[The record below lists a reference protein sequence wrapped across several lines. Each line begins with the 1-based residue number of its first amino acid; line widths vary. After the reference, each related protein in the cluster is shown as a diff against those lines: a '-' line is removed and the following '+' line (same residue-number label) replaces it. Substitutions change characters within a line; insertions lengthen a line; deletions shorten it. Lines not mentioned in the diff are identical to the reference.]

1 MQKCLFILGWLLC
14 FTNELNAQSNL
25 GTVGSWRAHFSNE
38 SIQQVIKGDQLY
50 VAAANQVIQIDAKQN
65 INYINTTNGL
75 HAIGVRKI
83 AWHPIEKQLVIAY
96 QNSRVDIVQGDQV
109 TLIDDI
115 ELSNLFA
122 DKGINNLSIENN
134 LAYLACNFGIVVI
147 DLLKKEIK
155 ETIFPNNNRQAV
167 KVVQTIVYQN
177 KLFALTEN
185 GIWSSVL
192 GQNKL
197 WIQENITGLVG
208 LKNMFV
214 FNSQLYFNN
223 AQTVYPYQ
231 GSTAVYQINKGN
243 IQTIHATGTQIYAGV
258 IDQGKGM
265 LLQLNADKNNIVL
278 VDTNVLIDP
287 VSVLSEGNTIWIADN
302 KNGLYLKNSS
312 PSWIKLGGPFN
323 YTRPH
328 VTLSNDQLLMSYDTT
343 HVGVSNFNA
352 TGWTNYTQL
361 QNLKL
366 SHINAL
372 SIDPVDQ
379 SWWMGMGSQL
389 IHYIPTDKTIT
400 TSTPSSNEGKL
411 KSIQQKADG
420 SMTLLKEG
428 VGLIIKEG
436 AAWTKYAVP
445 TNFSANN
452 LKQVHVAN
460 NGLHWVIGP
469 TQQGVL
475 LFQKQNNQA
484 SWRQLNTSRYA
495 GNLPSM
501 QVTTMTEDKDGTVWV
516 GTDNGIGLFQCGN
529 LNEPCDAYLPIVE
542 SNGFNGYLFQKETIH
557 CIAIDG
563 ANRKWIGTNN
573 GAWLVSKDGTEVL
586 EHFTTNNSPLPN
598 DKVYSIVVDPIE
610 GYVYFFTANELIS
623 YIGTATEGATTQ
635 GKILIYP
642 NPVAPSHNGP
652 IVIKNLVDNALVKIT
667 DINGQLVASSRALG
681 GQTIWNGR
689 DSNQR
694 KVASGIYLVFV
705 RDDLG
710 NEKAVGKILI
720 TAGR

>member
-287 VSVLSEGNTIWIADN
+287 EATFRWLLS
-302 KNGLYLKNSS
+302 L
-312 PSWIKLGGPFN
+312 PF
-323 YTRPH
+323 
-328 VTLSNDQLLMSYDTT
+328 Q
-343 HVGVSNFNA
+343 
-352 TGWTNYTQL
+352 
-361 QNLKL
+361 
-366 SHINAL
+366 
-372 SIDPVDQ
+372 
-379 SWWMGMGSQL
+379 
-389 IHYIPTDKTIT
+389 
-400 TSTPSSNEGKL
+400 
-411 KSIQQKADG
+411 
-420 SMTLLKEG
+420 
-428 VGLIIKEG
+428 
-436 AAWTKYAVP
+436 
-445 TNFSANN
+445 
-452 LKQVHVAN
+452 
-460 NGLHWVIGP
+460 
-469 TQQGVL
+469 
-475 LFQKQNNQA
+475 
-484 SWRQLNTSRYA
+484 
-495 GNLPSM
+495 
-501 QVTTMTEDKDGTVWV
+501 
-516 GTDNGIGLFQCGN
+516 
-529 LNEPCDAYLPIVE
+529 IV
-542 SNGFNGYLFQKETIH
+542 
-557 CIAIDG
+557 
-563 ANRKWIGTNN
+563 
-573 GAWLVSKDGTEVL
+573 
-586 EHFTTNNSPLPN
+586 
-598 DKVYSIVVDPIE
+598 
-610 GYVYFFTANELIS
+610 
-623 YIGTATEGATTQ
+623 
-635 GKILIYP
+635 
-642 NPVAPSHNGP
+642 
-652 IVIKNLVDNALVKIT
+652 
-667 DINGQLVASSRALG
+667 
-681 GQTIWNGR
+681 
-689 DSNQR
+689 
-694 KVASGIYLVFV
+694 
-705 RDDLG
+705 
-710 NEKAVGKILI
+710 
-720 TAGR
+720 

>member
-1 MQKCLFILGWLLC
+1 MQKWIFIISWFFC
-14 FTNELNAQSNL
+14 FSYELNAQATL

-50 VAAANQVIQIDAKQN
+50 VAATNQVIQIDANQN

-75 HAIGVRKI
+75 HAIGIRKI

-96 QNSRVDIVQGDQV
+96 QNSRIDIVQGDQI

-134 LAYLACNFGIVVI
+134 LAYLSCNFGIVII

-167 KVVQTIVYQN
+167 KVMQTLFFQN

-185 GIWSSVL
+185 GIWSSAL
-192 GQNKL
+192 GQNKN
-197 WIQENITGLVG
+197 WIQENTIGING
-208 LKNMFV
+208 IQNMFV
-214 FNSQLYFNN
+214 FNSQFYFNT
-223 AQTVYPYQ
+223 AQAVYPYQ
-231 GSTAVYQINKGN
+231 SNTPLYQINRGS
-243 IQTIHATGTQIYAGV
+243 IQTIHADGTQIYAGV
-258 IDQGKGM
+258 IDQNKGM
-265 LLQLNADKNNIVL
+265 LLQLNADKNNTIL
-278 VDTNVLIDP
+278 VDTNILRQP
-287 VSVLSEGNTIWIADN
+287 VSIFTEGNGVWIADN
-302 KNGLYLKNSS
+302 QKGLYLKNSN
-312 PSWIKLGGPFN
+312 PSWIKLGGPLN

-328 VTLSNDQLLMSYDTT
+328 VTLSNTELLMGYDTSNI
-343 HVGVSNFNA
+343 GISNFNA
-352 TGWTNYTQL
+352 SGWINYTQL

-366 SHINAL
+366 SYINAL

-389 IHYIPTDKTIT
+389 VHYTPTDKTIA
-400 TSTPSSNEGKL
+400 TSTPLSNEGQL

-420 SMTLLKEG
+420 SMTLLKDG
-428 VGLIIKEG
+428 VGLLIKEG
-436 AAWTKYAVP
+436 TAWTKYAVP

-452 LKQVHVAN
+452 LKQVHIAN

-469 TQQGVL
+469 SQQGVL

-501 QVTTMTEDKDGTVWV
+501 QVNTITEDKEGTIWV

-529 LNEPCDAYLPIVE
+529 LNEPCDAFLPIVE

-557 CIAIDG
+557 CIAVDG
-563 ANRKWIGTNN
+563 VNRKWIGTNN

-586 EHFTTNNSPLPN
+586 EHFTTTNSPLPN
-598 DKVYSIVVDPIE
+598 DKVYSIVVDPSE
-610 GYVYFFTANELIS
+610 GNVYFFTANEIIS
-623 YIGTATEGATTQ
+623 YKGTATEGVSTQ
-635 GKILIYP
+635 NQILIYP
-642 NPVAPSHNGP
+642 NPVGPEHNGP
-652 IVIKNLVDNALVKIT
+652 IVIKNLVNNALVKIT

-705 RDDLG
+705 RDDAG
-710 NEKAVGKILI
+710 KEKAVGKILI

>member
-1 MQKCLFILGWLLC
+1 MQQWFFIVGWLFC
-14 FTNELNAQSNL
+14 FSYELNAQATL
-25 GTVGSWRAHFSNE
+25 GAVGSWRAHFSNE

-50 VAAANQVIQIDAKQN
+50 VAAANQVIQIDANQN

-75 HAIGVRKI
+75 HAIGIRKI

-96 QNSRVDIVQGDQV
+96 QNSRIDIVQGDQV

-122 DKGINNLSIENN
+122 DKGINNLSIDNN
-134 LAYLACNFGIVVI
+134 FAYLSCNFGIVVI

-155 ETIFPNNNRQAV
+155 ETIFPNNNRQSV
-167 KVVQTIVYQN
+167 KVMQTLVFQN

-185 GIWSSVL
+185 GIWSSAL
-192 GQNKL
+192 GQNKN
-197 WIQENITGLVG
+197 WIQENTIGVNG
-208 LKNMFV
+208 IQNMFV
-214 FNSQLYFNN
+214 FNSQFYFNN
-223 AQTVYPYQ
+223 VQAVYPYQ
-231 GSTAVYQINKGN
+231 SNTPLYQINKGS
-243 IQTIHATGTQIYAGV
+243 IQTIHADGTQIYAGV
-258 IDQGKGM
+258 IDQNKGM
-265 LLQLNADKNNIVL
+265 LLQLNADKNNTLL
-278 VDTNVLIDP
+278 VDTNILRQP
-287 VSVLSEGNTIWIADN
+287 VSIFTEGNSVWIADN
-302 KNGLYLKNSS
+302 QKGLYLKNST
-312 PSWIKLGGPFN
+312 PSWIKLGGPLN

-328 VTLSNDQLLMSYDTT
+328 VTLSSDQLLMGYDTSNI
-343 HVGVSNFNA
+343 GISNFNA
-352 TGWTNYTQL
+352 SGWTNFTQL

-366 SHINAL
+366 SYINAL

-389 IHYIPTDKTIT
+389 VHYTPNDKTIA
-400 TSTPSSNEGKL
+400 TSTPFSNEGQL
-411 KSIQQKADG
+411 KSIQQKTDG

-428 VGLIIKEG
+428 VGLLIKEG
-436 AAWTKYAVP
+436 ATWTKYAVP

-452 LKQVHVAN
+452 LKQVHIAN
-460 NGLHWVIGP
+460 NGVHWVIGP

-501 QVTTMTEDKDGTVWV
+501 QVTTLTEDKEGTIWV

-529 LNEPCDAYLPIVE
+529 LNEPCDAFLPIVE

-557 CIAIDG
+557 CIAVDG

-586 EHFTTNNSPLPN
+586 EHFTTTNSPLPN
-598 DKVYSIVVDPIE
+598 DKVYSIVVDPSE
-610 GYVYFFTANELIS
+610 GDVYFFTANELIS
-623 YIGTATEGATTQ
+623 YKGTATEGTSTQ
-635 GKILIYP
+635 NQILIYP
-642 NPVAPSHNGP
+642 NPVGPNHNGP
-652 IVIKNLVDNALVKIT
+652 IVIKNLVNNALVKIT
-667 DINGQLVASSRALG
+667 DINGRLMASSRALG

-689 DSNQR
+689 DTNQQ
-694 KVASGIYLVFV
+694 KVTSGIYLVFV
-705 RDDLG
+705 RDDAG
-710 NEKAVGKILI
+710 KEKAVGKILI